1 MVALPL
7 SPMLTGTP
15 YGRKENNMSC
25 GCGKDKKIETQYL
38 GDVAIDTLEDLPQY
52 LLAERDVKDE
62 LSDDTVRSL
71 VRIPTLRIAPS
82 GNLDN
87 VFAVVA
93 NNDSLEI
100 PDGQVR
106 AGTVVNLGSSYA
118 VNYDDADNAA
128 MFIMT
133 KKDGNRVLAQN
144 CGIINILEG
153 HEYVLLQ
160 DYYAS
165 ADGTGLPTTD
175 STSGVKLFTPISR
188 TQLLVHAL

>member
-1 MVALPL
+1 
-7 SPMLTGTP
+7 
-15 YGRKENNMSC
+15 MSC

-62 LSDDTVRSL
+62 LSDDIVRSL

-106 AGTVVNLGSSYA
+106 AGAVVNLGSSYA

-175 STSGVKLFTPISR
+175 SASGVKLFTPISR